1 MKNIPKPNKFLGAN
15 LFIPYYSN
23 SRYLKKNK
31 TKKIMS
37 QSQNNGKQIIKNIKF
52 QIKKE
57 NSYNNVKNILSAYE
71 KADIESNILNQIK
84 SKNYQTILQK
94 DKNISY
100 YLTTENKELKK
111 EINKKKLKLKDDLT
125 KIINKSISLANKI
138 NSYKYISVDK
148 KLKRNQSQNDIRK
161 KNNDFL
167 ENLGIKIEFNE
178 NKNVINIDI
187 DKAWKYINKISKG
200 KQNNIDNILKQK
212 IINNILNLKIENGN
226 KKLIRGNS
234 KNSHK
239 NEIKKKDE
247 KIKPNKNEK
256 INNNNNNRINT
267 SYTPYKNNRL
277 RMIEILNRSY
287 ICSTTMN
294 DNNQGDPKT
303 KS

>member
-125 KIINKSISLANKI
+125 KIINKSISLANNI
-138 NSYKYISVDK
+138 NSYKYISADK

-200 KQNNIDNILKQK
+200 KQNNIDDILKQK
-212 IINNILNLKIENGN
+212 IVNNILNLKIENGN

-239 NEIKKKDE
+239 NEIKKKVS
-247 KIKPNKNEK
+247 KIKPNKKEK
-256 INNNNNNRINT
+256 INNNNRINT

-277 RMIEILNRSY
+277 RMIEILNRY